1 MSKNNIALSK
11 HYFPDECIVLLNTWL
26 LLVLMGF
33 YQEVFMTSLQV
44 IDAKYQKM
52 ILLRGWV
59 WVCVCADSWIYE
71 KPGRYRK
78 V

>member
-1 MSKNNIALSK
+1 MSKNNIALLK

-59 WVCVCADSWIYE
+59 WVCADSWFYE